1 MKNFI
6 QNNYVALKSVIAFK
20 RLQSKSRKIVFYA
33 EDAQSQNFLFIF
45 FDFHSRLYIKLAP
58 REILECRSD
67 K

>member
-6 QNNYVALKSVIAFK
+6 RNNYVALKSIIAFK
-20 RLQSKSRKIVFYA
+20 RLKSKSRKIVFYA